1 MLSRLQHHEVIQR
14 KIIAVIFIIFGSQR
28 HLKSGLS
35 GSIMIFGLV
44 LLDGRIM
51 CSGAVLYVLFNTIS
65 DKYWCLWRHMMR
77 NHSNHSSEAL
87 WYNVVRMWDRIRSS
101 YRFVVDDI
109 WSVIVPHHWDVV
121 STSSSRS
128 HLNDDNSCYFRSILL
143 LF

>member
-28 HLKSGLS
+28 HLKLGLS

-65 DKYWCLWRHMMR
+65 DKY
-77 NHSNHSSEAL
+77 
-87 WYNVVRMWDRIRSS
+87 
-101 YRFVVDDI
+101 
-109 WSVIVPHHWDVV
+109 
-121 STSSSRS
+121 
-128 HLNDDNSCYFRSILL
+128 
-143 LF
+143 